1 MRARVTVTLHPGVL
15 DPQGEAIRRALGTL
29 GFDGVTG
36 ARQGK
41 VIELDLAGS
50 DPDAARAEVERMCEA
65 LLANPVIETW
75 SVEIEG
81 A

>member
-1 MRARVTVTLHPGVL
+1 MRARVKVTLREGVL

-29 GFDGVTG
+29 GFEGVEG

-41 VIELDLAGS
+41 VVELDLAGE
-50 DPDAARAEVERMCEA
+50 DREAARAEVDRMCEK

-75 SVEIEG
+75 TVEFD
-81 A
+81 